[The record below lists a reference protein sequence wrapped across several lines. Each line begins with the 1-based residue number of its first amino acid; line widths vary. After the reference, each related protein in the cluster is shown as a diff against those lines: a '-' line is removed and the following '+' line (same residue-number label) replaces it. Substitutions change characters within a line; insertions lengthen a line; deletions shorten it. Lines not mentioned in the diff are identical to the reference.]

1 MITSYNTKERLE
13 QLEKLAP
20 LREKALEN
28 LQRYKKIRIDH
39 RTVALVSLDK
49 LKDYETQMDGS

>member
-1 MITSYNTKERLE
+1 MITNYNRKERLE

-20 LREKALEN
+20 VREKALKN
-28 LQRYKKIRIDH
+28 LKMYKKIRIDH